1 MSKDL
6 QPQLPQGEFS
16 VLSTLS
22 QSLSFHSSPESFISS
37 RIQHAAIQKADQ
49 HEGQAEARPAPQV
62 VRARILGRNVAVV
75 SSHRLCKDI
84 LGVGSGES
92 QTTVAAAVP
101 GETIGPTTF
110 VAQPAYKELM
120 ADFFPPPNILLEDL
134 PSHEQKRTAWNEH
147 LEPFTEDSTSAIRQI
162 VVKHITDNWVHGQI
176 TDLYDSMKDLSWQIL
191 LGIFLQL
198 GPSDKKFSTVEGLQE
213 TLLRGQFSLFP
224 VSINTPLWRSPRS
237 KGIDARRKLQALLKS
252 HLGAENS
259 GCPLLRKSR
268 IDQDEVAANALL
280 FTSSIAVK
288 ALSSLLT
295 ASLLNIF
302 LHPSEPS
309 LASRIRSEGAT
320 NGQLLLDSILLETE
334 RLSPP
339 VVGVMRRVQQDVI
352 LASREG
358 QPPILVPRG
367 WDVWL
372 YFVGA
377 GRDKDAYPLPNKFL
391 PERFISPTETG
402 PGFAFGSGAKTCLGR
417 DITRQILKTVAAT
430 ILEAGIDL
438 KGEVKADG
446 VRGWLGWNDSAA
458 VEAFAKDLKQ
468 LPCQRPKDPIYL
480 GIHRDTE

>member
-6 QPQLPQGEFS
+6 QPQLPQGDFS

-37 RIQHAAIQKADQ
+37 RIQHAALQKAEQD
-49 HEGQAEARPAPQV
+49 EGQAHVRAGPQV

-75 SSHRLCKDI
+75 SSHQLCKDV
-84 LGVGSGES
+84 LSVGSGIS
-92 QTTVAAAVP
+92 QSTVTAAVE
-101 GETIGPTTF
+101 GESIGPSTF

-134 PSHEQKRTAWNEH
+134 PTHEQKRNAWNEH
-147 LEPFTEDSTSAIRQI
+147 LQSFTEDSTPVIRQI
-162 VVKHITDNWVHGQI
+162 VVEHIGTWSNGGNI
-176 TDLYDSMKDLSWQIL
+176 DLYESMKDLSWLIL
-191 LGIFLQL
+191 LGVFLQL
-198 GPSDKKFSTVEGLQE
+198 GPKDKEFGTVESLQE

-224 VSINTPLWRSPRS
+224 VSINTPLWRSSRS
-237 KGIDARRKLQALLKS
+237 KGIDARRKLQTLLKS
-252 HLGAENS
+252 HLGAESS
-259 GCPLLRKSR
+259 GCPLLRTSR
-268 IDQDEVAANALL
+268 VERDDIVANALL

-320 NGQLLLDSILLETE
+320 NGPILLDSILLETE

-339 VVGVMRRVQQDVI
+339 VVGVMRRVQQDII
-352 LASREG
+352 LASPEG
-358 QPPILVPRG
+358 QPPNLVPRG
-367 WDVWL
+367 WDIWL

-377 GRDKDAYPLPNKFL
+377 GRDKDVYPLPNKFL

-402 PGFAFGSGAKTCLGR
+402 PGFAFGSGAKTCLGM
-417 DITRQILKTVAAT
+417 DITRQIVRTVAAT
-430 ILEAGIDL
+430 ILEAGIEL
-438 KGEVKADG
+438 EGEVKAEG

-458 VEAFAKDLKQ
+458 VDAFAKDLKQ
-468 LPCQRPKDPIYL
+468 LPCQRPKDPIRL
-480 GIHRDTE
+480 RIRRDNK